1 MKVAITSKDIG
12 LSSPVGLRFGQV
24 EWLIVVDIETAQVDT
39 HNNEVDPDA
48 SILGIQTAQNV
59 IELNVEAVIT
69 GNIGPNAFTALNAA
83 EIRVFITKADTV
95 AGALASFIAGNLSEL
110 KQASVSTHWSGKLL
124 GKQKRKAKH

>member
-39 HNNEVDPDA
+39 
-48 SILGIQTAQNV
+48 LGIQTAQNV
-59 IELNVEAVIT
+59 IELNIEVVIT

-83 EIRVFITKADTV
+83 EFRVFITKADTV

>member
-12 LSSPVGLRFGQV
+12 LSSPVGLRFGRA

-39 HNNEVDPDA
+39 RNNEVDPDA

-83 EIRVFITKADTV
+83 EIRVFLTKADTV

-110 KQASVSTHWSGKLL
+110 KEANVSTHWSGRLL
-124 GKQKRKAKH
+124 GKQKHQPKH